1 MTDQEHMQLAG
12 ELKRIGDILER
23 ILESQT
29 QRTQAAAEWQ
39 AADLKFR
46 QELLQGQ
53 QAVLDNT
60 QTGQR
65 IQRRATWVI
74 VIAGVVAI
82 SLLIGSMLVGGRH

>member
-1 MTDQEHMQLAG
+1 MSDQEHKQLAD

-39 AADLKFR
+39 ASDLKFR

-53 QAVLDNT
+53 QAVLDST
-60 QTGQR
+60 KTGQR

-82 SLLIGSMLVGGRH
+82 SLLIGSMLVGGGH

>member
-1 MTDQEHMQLAG
+1 MSDQEHKQLAD

-29 QRTQAAAEWQ
+29 QRTQATAEWQ
-39 AADLKFR
+39 ASDLKFR
-46 QELLQGQ
+46 QELIQGQ
-53 QAVLDNT
+53 QAILDST

-65 IQRRATWVI
+65 IQRRAIWVI

-82 SLLIGSMLVGGRH
+82 SLLIGSRLIGGGY